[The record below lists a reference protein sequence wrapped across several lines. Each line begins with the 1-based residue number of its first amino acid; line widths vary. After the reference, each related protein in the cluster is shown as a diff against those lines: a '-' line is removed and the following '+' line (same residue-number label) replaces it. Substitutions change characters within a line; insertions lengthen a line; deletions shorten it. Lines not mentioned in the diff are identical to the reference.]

1 MGGGG
6 GEEAQWQMES
16 RKMGVGVKQ
25 VRAGRDKGEESPP
38 SLFLVAQMAES
49 KVRAGN
55 WGSRCLARE

>member
-1 MGGGG
+1 M
-6 GEEAQWQMES
+6 
-16 RKMGVGVKQ
+16 GVKQ